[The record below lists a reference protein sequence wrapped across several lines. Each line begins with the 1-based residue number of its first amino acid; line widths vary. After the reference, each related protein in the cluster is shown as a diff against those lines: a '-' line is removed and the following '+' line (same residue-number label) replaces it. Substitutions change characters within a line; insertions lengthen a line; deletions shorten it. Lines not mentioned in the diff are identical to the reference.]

1 MIRSTMNNNQREL
14 VRFMSEQHQNNAY
27 VDDGNNDTP
36 KITAPTA
43 ATRKKNFLRQISI
56 KAEEKVDELEREA
69 DLVHEILQGPSFTRM
84 MSVDENQIMDQHT
97 NIVIE
102 PVSPNTIIETG
113 VTYSAIK
120 PGSQR
125 VRWNLL
131 FNLLLWIVVPFP
143 FWIPFLSKKVA
154 FIMIPSIQGVFVF
167 MWTVIAILAVKNL
180 IILYANRSHN
190 YAEDIASLEKTR
202 IRHIVAISCYKE
214 PLELI
219 ATSVQSVANQT
230 EVHRIIMVISFEE
243 KTPDKE
249 EKCKALNNRF
259 KNAGFERII
268 FTIHPHGL
276 PNEIPG
282 KCSNSN
288 YGLRMATTQMAF
300 ADSDMDNIL
309 VTTCDADSKFPP
321 NYIAALTLKYLQEN
335 KPALSTIYQAPLFY
349 NWRLDGLSF
358 VTRVTG
364 LLRSLLMLGALIPC
378 NINTMS
384 IFSYSLS
391 LAKKGKYIHPAY
403 QMDDIICLIRWMGV
417 TQQRLRISMISVPV
431 ISGPTSGETIETE
444 IIEWARQARRWTIG
458 AAEVF
463 HYFVI
468 KAKRVNQ
475 KFDRLARCIDFT
487 QSLDFTMISSNE
499 HNYSKMN
506 SMLNRL
512 CFHIIPQIQHN
523 IQSLTLDPWSM
534 TSVLTIGNYPTLHK
548 LTLVNLKLEMASRI
562 FLSDSPFVHM
572 FKHKISD
579 LVKIL
584 SNLKYFSLT
593 SFCITLEYDNQI
605 VPLLRQMSQL
615 EKLTLSLYV
624 RERTSF
630 IDGTHLD
637 NDIISKMPLLH
648 TFIFDI
654 VTEHV
659 IINKEYLP
667 TSDDVRRALFQRGYN
682 IDCYIDYLWTEKGRC
697 HIYSLPF
704 TMESINVITNKFFP
718 NGVFMNVRKLYV
730 HDPMRSIEYDFFV
743 RISQAFPLL
752 EELTVFSMVNQK
764 KQPNNLDVH
773 EQTFSIIEY
782 SHLMKLHLFMS
793 HVDYAKYFLLNTNT
807 RLPRLSTLS
816 IDYENLVNVTED
828 FTSNAVRAN
837 CVNLKNIIF
846 RKQPAMLGKFFFSY
860 FPFVVNINI
869 KSF

>member
-1 MIRSTMNNNQREL
+1 
-14 VRFMSEQHQNNAY
+14 
-27 VDDGNNDTP
+27 
-36 KITAPTA
+36 
-43 ATRKKNFLRQISI
+43 
-56 KAEEKVDELEREA
+56 
-69 DLVHEILQGPSFTRM
+69 
-84 MSVDENQIMDQHT
+84 MDQHT

-131 FNLLLWIVVPFP
+131 FNLLLWIVVLFP

-180 IILYANRSHN
+180 VILYANRSHN
-190 YAEDIASLEKTR
+190 YAEDIANLEKTR

-243 KTPDKE
+243 RTPDKE

-268 FTIHPHGL
+268 FTIHPYGL

-282 KCSNSN
+282 KCSNLN

-309 VTTCDADSKFPP
+309 VTTCDPDSKFPP

-468 KAKRVNQ
+468 KAKPEIER
-475 KFDRLARCIDFT
+475 KIDRLEQQTQIVGGILQWPKFTRFSSSDRNEKINQDKDNIIETSPPHTIIETGITHHEMKGGSQRLRWNLLFNLLVWLVVPFPFWIPFISNKVALYMLPSIQGVFVFMWTSMTIRKCIDT
-487 QSLDFTMISSNE
+487 
-499 HNYSKMN
+499 SK
-506 SMLNRL
+506 
-512 CFHIIPQIQHN
+512 
-523 IQSLTLDPWSM
+523 
-534 TSVLTIGNYPTLHK
+534 
-548 LTLVNLKLEMASRI
+548 
-562 FLSDSPFVHM
+562 
-572 FKHKISD
+572 
-579 LVKIL
+579 
-584 SNLKYFSLT
+584 
-593 SFCITLEYDNQI
+593 
-605 VPLLRQMSQL
+605 
-615 EKLTLSLYV
+615 
-624 RERTSF
+624 
-630 IDGTHLD
+630 
-637 NDIISKMPLLH
+637 
-648 TFIFDI
+648 
-654 VTEHV
+654 
-659 IINKEYLP
+659 
-667 TSDDVRRALFQRGYN
+667 LF
-682 IDCYIDYLWTEKGRC
+682 
-697 HIYSLPF
+697 
-704 TMESINVITNKFFP
+704 
-718 NGVFMNVRKLYV
+718 
-730 HDPMRSIEYDFFV
+730 
-743 RISQAFPLL
+743 
-752 EELTVFSMVNQK
+752 
-764 KQPNNLDVH
+764 
-773 EQTFSIIEY
+773 
-782 SHLMKLHLFMS
+782 
-793 HVDYAKYFLLNTNT
+793 
-807 RLPRLSTLS
+807 
-816 IDYENLVNVTED
+816 
-828 FTSNAVRAN
+828 
-837 CVNLKNIIF
+837 
-846 RKQPAMLGKFFFSY
+846 
-860 FPFVVNINI
+860 
-869 KSF
+869 

>member
-1 MIRSTMNNNQREL
+1 
-14 VRFMSEQHQNNAY
+14 
-27 VDDGNNDTP
+27 
-36 KITAPTA
+36 
-43 ATRKKNFLRQISI
+43 
-56 KAEEKVDELEREA
+56 
-69 DLVHEILQGPSFTRM
+69 
-84 MSVDENQIMDQHT
+84 
-97 NIVIE
+97 
-102 PVSPNTIIETG
+102 
-113 VTYSAIK
+113 
-120 PGSQR
+120 
-125 VRWNLL
+125 
-131 FNLLLWIVVPFP
+131 
-143 FWIPFLSKKVA
+143 
-154 FIMIPSIQGVFVF
+154 
-167 MWTVIAILAVKNL
+167 
-180 IILYANRSHN
+180 
-190 YAEDIASLEKTR
+190 
-202 IRHIVAISCYKE
+202 
-214 PLELI
+214 
-219 ATSVQSVANQT
+219 
-230 EVHRIIMVISFEE
+230 
-243 KTPDKE
+243 
-249 EKCKALNNRF
+249 
-259 KNAGFERII
+259 
-268 FTIHPHGL
+268 
-276 PNEIPG
+276 
-282 KCSNSN
+282 
-288 YGLRMATTQMAF
+288 
-300 ADSDMDNIL
+300 
-309 VTTCDADSKFPP
+309 
-321 NYIAALTLKYLQEN
+321 
-335 KPALSTIYQAPLFY
+335 
-349 NWRLDGLSF
+349 
-358 VTRVTG
+358 
-364 LLRSLLMLGALIPC
+364 
-378 NINTMS
+378 
-384 IFSYSLS
+384 
-391 LAKKGKYIHPAY
+391 
-403 QMDDIICLIRWMGV
+403 
-417 TQQRLRISMISVPV
+417 
-431 ISGPTSGETIETE
+431 
-444 IIEWARQARRWTIG
+444 
-458 AAEVF
+458 
-463 HYFVI
+463 
-468 KAKRVNQ
+468 
-475 KFDRLARCIDFT
+475 
-487 QSLDFTMISSNE
+487 MISSNE

-534 TSVLTIGNYPTLHK
+534 NSVLTIGNYPTLHK

-579 LVKIL
+579 LVVIIEDHSDYEYRWCSCPCIFVNICMEFINLTHFHFDLKNKNLYTLKSLNSLPSRCYSSSIVHINIKVKSFDDCLWLLDGHLNQLHTLIIHVKHIRNTSKIINNTKIL

-637 NDIISKMPLLH
+637 NDIISKMPYLH

-764 KQPNNLDVH
+764 KQPNKLDVH